1 MPNQPNLI
9 AGSPRQRLILERLE
23 PYEGKLSRT
32 VLRGSLSERFAL
44 AYPVPFRMFT
54 IHQLLIFAA
63 RSGNLDVMRER
74 IAAGADVS
82 CFDEQHGSALFVAIA
97 GHHLS
102 AVELLLTHGADVH
115 LADTHGQGALEH
127 SLRFQDD
134 SITAAL
140 LGSGARLKPH
150 ALPHFRE
157 ALTEHLRR
165 RGLQHENSAA

>member
-1 MPNQPNLI
+1 
-9 AGSPRQRLILERLE
+9 
-23 PYEGKLSRT
+23 
-32 VLRGSLSERFAL
+32 
-44 AYPVPFRMFT
+44 MFT

-63 RSGNLDVMRER
+63 RSRNLDLMRER

-82 CFDEQHGSALFVAIA
+82 YFDEQHGAALFVAIA

-102 AVELLLTHGADVH
+102 AVELLLACGADISMTD
-115 LADTHGQGALEH
+115 AHGQGALEH

-140 LGSGARLKPH
+140 LQSGARLKSH

-165 RGLQHENSAA
+165 RGLQQGHPTV

>member
-1 MPNQPNLI
+1 
-9 AGSPRQRLILERLE
+9 
-23 PYEGKLSRT
+23 
-32 VLRGSLSERFAL
+32 
-44 AYPVPFRMFT
+44 MFT

-82 CFDEQHGSALFVAIA
+82 YFDEQHGSALFVAIA

-115 LADTHGQGALEH
+115 MADTHGQGALEH

-134 SITAAL
+134 GITAAL
-140 LGSGARLKPH
+140 LQSGARLKPH

-165 RGLQHENSAA
+165 RGLQHEHPAA